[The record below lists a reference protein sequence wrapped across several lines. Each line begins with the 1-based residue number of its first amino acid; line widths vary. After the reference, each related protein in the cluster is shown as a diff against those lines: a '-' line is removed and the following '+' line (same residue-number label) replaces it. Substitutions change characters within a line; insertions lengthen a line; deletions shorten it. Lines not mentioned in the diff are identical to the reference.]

1 MEKMENPVISR
12 KNMKLK
18 FETDLTSVDL
28 VLRIKDLSKSFDG
41 QKNIFKYKL
50 RCL

>member
-1 MEKMENPVISR
+1 
-12 KNMKLK
+12 MKLK

-41 QKNIFKYKL
+41 QKYFQI
-50 RCL
+50 

>member
-1 MEKMENPVISR
+1 
-12 KNMKLK
+12 MKLK

-41 QKNIFKYKL
+41 QKIFSNINLDVY
-50 RCL
+50 RGDRIG